1 MIVLSHKMADNLEK
15 FDADSEATKDSVVFD
30 VVDDEPEAPGSHPIT
45 ESNAPGS
52 LPETRRAIA
61 EMVHDLPDANT
72 YGVHVATEV
81 QNKKKLML
89 ASAF

>member
-15 FDADSEATKDSVVFD
+15 FDAGSEATKDAAWCD
-30 VVDDEPEAPGSHPIT
+30 VVDDEPEASGSHPIT

-61 EMVHDLPDANT
+61 EMVHDLPDADNS
-72 YGVHVATEV
+72 GVHVA
-81 QNKKKLML
+81 M
-89 ASAF
+89 SY